1 MKQGKQCDSSN
12 RRSDI
17 YLPSKEIT
25 IPTREAVKLIPDD
38 VTDESEMIKLA
49 LRSIKK

>member
-1 MKQGKQCDSSN
+1 MGYSAG
-12 RRSDI
+12 
-17 YLPSKEIT
+17 EA
-25 IPTREAVKLIPDD
+25 RESVKAIPDD